1 MAFHLIPILATSITI
16 IKQHKRRNMKR
27 TLTRAQAHNLTMNQ
41 WSRHPKCLDSQE
53 KWDSYADKPFSWD
66 VADWSTN
73 SLEAVK
79 CFFLT
84 QELNGLFLMYKIPK
98 KQICEIW
105 KTMTKVINMADEKRE
120 IEYLI
125 KKPLGK

>member
-1 MAFHLIPILATSITI
+1 
-16 IKQHKRRNMKR
+16 MKT
-27 TLTRAQAHNLTMNQ
+27 TLTRDEAHGLAMKQ
-41 WSRHPKCLDSQE
+41 WGRHPHCLDSQD

-84 QELNGLFLMYKIPK
+84 QNLIGLFLLYKIPK
-98 KQICEIW
+98 KQIREIW
-105 KTMTKVINMADEKRE
+105 KEFTQLLEMLNEKMA
-120 IEYLI
+120 I
-125 KKPLGK
+125 K